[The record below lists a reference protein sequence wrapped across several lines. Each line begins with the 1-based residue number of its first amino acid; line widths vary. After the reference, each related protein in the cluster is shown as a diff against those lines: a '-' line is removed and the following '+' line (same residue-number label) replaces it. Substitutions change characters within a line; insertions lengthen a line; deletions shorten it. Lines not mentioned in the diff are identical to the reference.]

1 LSLTNRIYSGS
12 TFERDVGYAR
22 AVVSGE
28 WVFVSGTTGFD
39 YETMGIA
46 EDVVAQC
53 KQALRNIDHALTQ
66 AGAALRDVVRV
77 RYVLAAREDFAPCWP
92 VLREALGGASP
103 AATMIVAG
111 LIDPRIKIE
120 IEVTARLPKD
130 AGQ

>member
-1 LSLTNRIYSGS
+1 MSLTNRIYSGS